1 MFSVKQSIWISIG
14 FSAVTILRIILYGQT
29 IELRIKNL
37 IFYKKVYPTGIM
49 DSKKIPSCS
58 TIFKVLSLVVDIE
71 MILSRYYVE
80 FKLIAACYLMKENE
94 DVLFCVIYGSWA
106 FDIDFNF

>member
-1 MFSVKQSIWISIG
+1 
-14 FSAVTILRIILYGQT
+14 
-29 IELRIKNL
+29 
-37 IFYKKVYPTGIM
+37 M

-94 DVLFCVIYGSWA
+94 DVLFCVIYGS
-106 FDIDFNF
+106 